1 MRLVIDIETNGF
13 LADLTTIHC
22 IVAYDLDTTTLY
34 RFRPEEIREGI
45 ALLQSAD
52 VLIAHNGIKFDI
64 PAIQKLYPDFKPKQ
78 VIDTLVCSRLIWSN
92 VKDLDFSHFRKTLP
106 PRFIGS
112 HSLKAWGYRLGEHKG
127 EYGEKDNAWD
137 KFTEEMLTYCEQDV
151 RVTVNLYNKVLGK
164 DYSQQALDLEHCVA
178 ELMWKQEC
186 NGFVFDEK
194 KAQELYINL
203 AEQRDVIYQ
212 ELYGSISSLGCL

>member
-34 RFRPEEIREGI
+34 RFRPKEIREGI

-164 DYSQQALDLEHCVA
+164 DYSQQALDLEHC
-178 ELMWKQEC
+178 C
-186 NGFVFDEK
+186 S
-194 KAQELYINL
+194 
-203 AEQRDVIYQ
+203 RTDV
-212 ELYGSISSLGCL
+212 EAGV